1 MRCRVGPVCH
11 SERVEVMSSD
21 GTRGDARTAWH
32 VYLELARAREQIMQ
46 SGSCV
51 WVVCA
56 TSREVEGAT
65 QCTPCHGSVSAFLV
79 SGHWTAAGRAAP
91 RARRG
96 AAPAARR
103 GGGRPARRA
112 RPGAPQRAALQPRVG
127 GEQKRVIRRETSRD
141 VNVRLAVIRKRV
153 KQLAIYQH
161 LDRNTCSSV
170 AALLTVSSKSDSSSR
185 GACSFC
191 AHSASRAASACWSA
205 PLVSCHEFSLRAT
218 TGAHFPR
225 STLVSAVLFWSKSN
239 DRRARTCSV
248 AVVSTVDAAPAVRR
262 ASARAGASCVA
273 VCMPR
278 ARRVGGGTSTR
289 PYVLLRGSAFS
300 RVLTY
305 LSSCGACVFSHQCR
319 PLPCPPRSAPGMI

>member
-1 MRCRVGPVCH
+1 MPHASARRLP
-11 SERVEVMSSD
+11 RQA
-21 GTRGDARTAWH
+21 RGAVPR
-32 VYLELARAREQIMQ
+32 
-46 SGSCV
+46 
-51 WVVCA
+51 
-56 TSREVEGAT
+56 GA
-65 QCTPCHGSVSAFLV
+65 GVSQ
-79 SGHWTAAGRAAP
+79 

-96 AAPAARR
+96 DEFRRRSWGREDRAAYCTSSLPARANRLCSLGRVSGSCHVCASTREVPHRVTVRYLLFWYLNTGLPLAEPRRTRAAGPRPPRAAAAGAGGPRRGRAAR
-103 GGGRPARRA
+103 P
-112 RPGAPQRAALQPRVG
+112 APQRAALQPRVG
-127 GEQKRVIRRETSRD
+127 GEQKRVIRRETSRN
-141 VNVRLAVIRKRV
+141 VHVRLTVIRKRV
-153 KQLAIYQH
+153 NQLAIYQH

-278 ARRVGGGTSTR
+278 ARRVGGGTWRDVRRFT
-289 PYVLLRGSAFS
+289 LA
-300 RVLTY
+300 
-305 LSSCGACVFSHQCR
+305 
-319 PLPCPPRSAPGMI
+319 PRFPVC

>member
-1 MRCRVGPVCH
+1 
-11 SERVEVMSSD
+11 
-21 GTRGDARTAWH
+21 
-32 VYLELARAREQIMQ
+32 MQ
-46 SGSCV
+46 SGSCDPCV
-51 WVVCA
+51 LLERRRCHTVPRFGICFSGIW
-56 TSREVEGAT
+56 TLKSRAGAPLCGQWGT
-65 QCTPCHGSVSAFLV
+65 RNVRLTAPRPSAPPR
-79 SGHWTAAGRAAP
+79 GRAA
-91 RARRG
+91 RAR
-96 AAPAARR
+96 
-103 GGGRPARRA
+103 
-112 RPGAPQRAALQPRVG
+112 APQRAALQPRVE
-127 GEQKRVIRRETSRD
+127 GEQKRIIRRETSRN
-141 VNVRLAVIRKRV
+141 VNVRLAVIHKRV
-153 KQLAIYQH
+153 NQLIYQH
-161 LDRNTCSSV
+161 LDRNMCSSV

-278 ARRVGGGTSTR
+278 ARRVGGR
-289 PYVLLRGSAFS
+289 P
-300 RVLTY
+300 
-305 LSSCGACVFSHQCR
+305 
-319 PLPCPPRSAPGMI
+319 P